1 MLKRLELRNVGP
13 ASHLALNPVAPRFNF
28 LTGDNGLGKSFLLEA
43 AWWALTRT
51 WHETPAVPNSPEA
64 SISYSFDGLGKPHA
78 YTSRWD
84 IKKQQWNRSSGR
96 PPNPGLVIY
105 ARVDGSFSVWDPA
118 RNYVVWQRADGGNLE
133 SPPSYQFTTRSVLY
147 GLRRTINLTGIAQEE
162 LICAGLIDDW
172 TRWHDIK
179 EKSHEYRMLCRLLE
193 KLGPDDQPLTPGN
206 PVAPYFGDQRRI
218 PTIHMPYGQDVPITY
233 APAGVRRMTMLAYLL
248 AWCFSEHQRAC
259 LHINQPLTSQ
269 IIVLIDEPET
279 HLHPRWQRT
288 VLPSLFQAINS
299 WNNNSKAYQ
308 PVIQFI
314 AATHAPLV
322 MASMESIFDSTK
334 DALWKLDLS
343 GQSVTIEKDIFY
355 KRGDVNRWLR
365 SDVFDLAEATSR
377 EVEKAISKAAKLSS
391 DAEPDCQEVKLT
403 DKLLIKLL
411 PEQDPFYARW
421 RYLMSRYLEPMS

>member
-64 SISYSFDGLGKPHA
+64 SISYSFDGLGKTHT
-78 YTSRWD
+78 YTSKWNV
-84 IKKQQWNRSSGR
+84 KKQQWNRSSGR

-118 RNYVVWQRADGGNLE
+118 RNYVLWQRADGGELE
-133 SPPSYQFTTRSVLY
+133 SPPAYQFTTNSVLH
-147 GLRRTINLTGIAQEE
+147 GLRRTINLTGNPQEE
-162 LICAGLIDDW
+162 VICAGLIDDW
-172 TRWHDIK
+172 TRWHDLK
-179 EKSHEYRMLCRLLE
+179 GKSPQYKLLS
-193 KLGPDDQPLTPGN
+193 KLLRQLGPEDQPLTPGN

-218 PTIHMPYGQDVPITY
+218 PTIRMPYGQDVPITY

-259 LHINQPLTSQ
+259 NQINQPLSSQ

-288 VLPSLFQAINS
+288 VLPSLFKAIQS
-299 WNNNSKAYQ
+299 WNSDSGAFSK
-308 PVIQFI
+308 PTVQFLV
-314 AATHAPLV
+314 ATHSPLV
-322 MASMESIFDSTK
+322 MTSMEAYFDPK
-334 DALWKLDLS
+334 QDALWKLDLV
-343 GQSVTIEKDIFY
+343 GGEVTIERDDLHR
-355 KRGDVNRWLR
+355 RGDVNRWLQ
-365 SDVFDLAEATSR
+365 SDVFDLAQPTSR
-377 EVEKAISKAAKLSS
+377 EVEGVLREAATLCSQTDSDDDQVKQVDQRLKA
-391 DAEPDCQEVKLT
+391 
-403 DKLLIKLL
+403 LL
-411 PEQDPFYARW
+411 PEMDPFYARW
-421 RYLMSRYLEPMS
+421 HYLMRERIET

>member
-51 WHETPAVPNSPEA
+51 WHESPAVPNSPEA
-64 SISYSFDGLGKPHA
+64 SISYSFDGLGRTHSYNSK
-78 YTSRWD
+78 WD
-84 IKKQQWNRSSGR
+84 IKKQQWNRKPGR

-118 RNYVVWQRADGGNLE
+118 RNYVLWQRADGGELE
-133 SPPSYQFTTRSVLY
+133 SPPAYQFTTTSVLY
-147 GLRRTINLTGIAQEE
+147 GLRRTINLTGIPQEE
-162 LICAGLIDDW
+162 VICAGLIDDW
-172 TRWHDIK
+172 TRWYDVK
-179 EKSHEYRMLCRLLE
+179 DKSPKYRLLCKLLE
-193 KLGPDDQPLTPGN
+193 QLGPEDQPLTPGI

-218 PTIHMPYGQDVPITY
+218 PTIRMPYEQDVPITY
-233 APAGVRRMTMLAYLL
+233 APAGVRRMTMLGYLL
-248 AWCFSEHQRAC
+248 AWSFSEHQKAC
-259 LHINQPLTSQ
+259 KRIAQPLSPQ
-269 IIVLIDEPET
+269 ITVLIDEPET

-288 VLPSLFQAINS
+288 VLPSLFKAINS
-299 WNNNSKAYQ
+299 WNNRSKAYR

-314 AATHAPLV
+314 VATHAPLV
-322 MASMESIFDSTK
+322 MASMESIFDSTQ

-343 GQSVTIEKDIFY
+343 GHAVTLEKDIFY

-377 EVEKAISKAAKLSS
+377 EVENVISKAAKLSN
-391 DAEPDCQEVKLT
+391 DPDPDRREVNLI
-403 DKLLIKLL
+403 DEQLIKLL
-411 PEQDPFYARW
+411 PELDPFYARW
-421 RYLMSRYLEPMS
+421 RYLMKHFLETRS